1 MVPEPGRHVSIESG
15 THESLSSTHL
25 TAERAVA
32 LVRVARR
39 ENPPRPPGHQKGPLP
54 VHPPAAARD
63 GDAADLVSSVAGDVL
78 PAREPRRREGREVPR
93 IVLAVCEVLPKT
105 VRRDGV

>member
-39 ENPPRPPGHQKGPLP
+39 ENPPRPPGHQEGPLP
-54 VHPPAAARD
+54 LNAAAAARD
-63 GDAADLVSSVAGDVL
+63 GAAADLVPPVAGDVL
-78 PAREPRRREGREVPR
+78 QAR
-93 IVLAVCEVLPKT
+93 
-105 VRRDGV
+105 